1 MTEVKTK
8 FEFIKYERKGAD
20 GGALW
25 LTLSNPPMKNAL
37 NDPMQLELIEAL
49 EQIRYDN
56 TIRVIVLTGDEEG
69 DAFCS
74 GGDISLLNK
83 MNNYEG
89 YDYAYQRGNH
99 IQFLLTYMEKPVIA
113 AVNGYC
119 LAGGLELAL
128 CADYIYAADNAV
140 FGLMEINLGVLAGW
154 GGMTRLPRRIP
165 VNRAKEMIYTAEMI
179 DADEALKINL
189 VNKVFAKA
197 DLITAVEKTVK
208 AILSKPPLAVRA
220 AKTVIND
227 GISCGSIQAAQ
238 TIERGMNMWLGN
250 TEDFKEG
257 TTAFL
262 EKRKPVFKGR

>member
-1 MTEVKTK
+1 MAELRADYKY
-8 FEFIKYERKGAD
+8 IKYERKGQD
-20 GGALW
+20 GAALW
-25 LTLSNPPMKNAL
+25 ITLSNPKMKNAL
-37 NDPMQLELIEAL
+37 TDQMQLELTEVL
-49 EQIRYDN
+49 EYARYDN
-56 TIRVIVLTGDEEG
+56 SIRVIVLTGDEEG
-69 DAFCS
+69 GTFCA

-83 MNNYEG
+83 LNNYEG
-89 YDYAYQRGNH
+89 YDYAYERGNH

-128 CADYIYAADNAV
+128 CADFIYASDNAA

-154 GGMTRLPRRIP
+154 GGMTRLPRKIP
-165 VNRAKEMIYTAEMI
+165 VNRAKEMIYTAEI
-179 DADEALKINL
+179 IKAYEALRLNL
-189 VNKVFAKA
+189 VNKVFAKV
-197 DLITAVEKTVK
+197 DLIAATEKTVNE
-208 AILSKPPLAVRA
+208 ILAKPPLAVRA

-227 GISCGSIQAAQ
+227 GTSCDSIQAAQ
-238 TIERGMNMWLGN
+238 TIERGMNMWLAN

>member
-1 MTEVKTK
+1 MTEFKTN
-8 FEFIKYERKGAD
+8 FQFIKCERKGAD

-25 LTLSNPPMKNAL
+25 LTLSNPKMKNAL
-37 NDPMQLELIEAL
+37 NDQMQLELIEVL
-49 EQIRYDN
+49 EQTRYDN
-56 TIRVIVLTGDEEG
+56 SIRVIVLTGDEEG
-69 DAFCS
+69 GTFCA
-74 GGDISLLNK
+74 GGDIGLLNK
-83 MNNYEG
+83 LKSLEG
-89 YDYAYQRGNH
+89 YEYAYQRGNH

-128 CADYIYAADNAV
+128 CADYIYASENAA

-154 GGMTRLPRRIP
+154 GGMTRLPRKIP

-179 DADEALKINL
+179 TADEALKINL
-189 VNKVFAKA
+189 VNKVFATT
-197 DLITAVEKTVK
+197 DLIPATEKTVK

-227 GISCGSIQAAQ
+227 GISCDSIQAAQ
-238 TIERGMNMWLGN
+238 TIERGMNMWLAN

-262 EKRKPVFKGR
+262 EKRKPVFKGQ